1 MEDEVLD
8 IQDLVRL
15 KDFVCAVTDIEDL
28 VLEDLVLDIED
39 LVEDLVL
46 DARASSSTLRTR
58 CLTQKRGPDTWR
70 TRSSM

>member
-1 MEDEVLD
+1 MEDKVLD
-8 IQDLVRL
+8 IEDLVRL
-15 KDFVCAVTDIEDL
+15 KDFVCAVTDIKDL

-46 DARASSSTLRTR
+46 DARASSSTLKTR
-58 CLTQKRGPDTWR
+58 SLTQRRGHDTWR

>member
-1 MEDEVLD
+1 MEDKVLD
-8 IQDLVRL
+8 IEDLVQL
-15 KDFVCAVTDIEDL
+15 EDSVCAVTDI
-28 VLEDLVLDIED
+28 EDLVLDIED

-58 CLTQKRGPDTWR
+58 SLTQRRGPDTWR